1 MRSVWPVQLVTM
13 CSPYLFT
20 LTRYRKYKPLKKP
33 AVCNSCHG
41 HSVMKAYH
49 KFCEKCSTSKDVCP
63 CCTVTWKEIKVLD
76 AASAGEA
83 TNAAAESD
91 EASESEDESD
101 DDTDDNAQND
111 LVSKTA
117 ELSVEDPAR
126 VSLGV
131 CLEVRVP
138 FAQQLVDGVK
148 TVETRRYALPDDLL
162 NVPLQL
168 LETVYDDPVQGASLP
183 AHVPEGSVAGPR
195 TDFTGWAFG
204 EPKAFPVMRLLPYA
218 IAISS
223 CERYQGLEAWN
234 AGRKEHCV
242 EASSVHEWDGNGEM
256 FAWKVAAVAP
266 AQNFGAV
273 PQLDRRL
280 RSLFNMNTSAEGSS
294 QLPMLKEAADAF
306 APVPPP
312 PPAVHNDSALVS
324 GGQVKNRAMN
334 LHGRAPV
341 VK

>member
-1 MRSVWPVQLVTM
+1 M
-13 CSPYLFT
+13 
-20 LTRYRKYKPLKKP
+20 
-33 AVCNSCHG
+33 
-41 HSVMKAYH
+41 
-49 KFCEKCSTSKDVCP
+49 
-63 CCTVTWKEIKVLD
+63 LD
-76 AASAGEA
+76 AASAGEHA
-83 TNAAAESD
+83 NAAAESD

-101 DDTDDNAQND
+101 DDAADKIQND
-111 LVSKTA
+111 LALKTA
-117 ELSVEDPAR
+117 GLSVEDPAR

-168 LETVYDDPVQGASLP
+168 FETVYDDPAQGASLP

-204 EPKAFPVMRLLPYA
+204 EPKAFPSMRLLPYA
-218 IAISS
+218 ITISS
-223 CERYQGLEAWN
+223 CEQYEGLEAWN
-234 AGRKEHCV
+234 VGRKEHCV
-242 EASSVHEWDGNGEM
+242 EASSMHEWDGNGDM
-256 FAWKVAAVAP
+256 FAWRVASVTP
-266 AQNFGAV
+266 VQNIGANGV

-280 RSLFNMNTSAEGSS
+280 RSLFNISTCAEGSN
-294 QLPMLKEAADAF
+294 QLPKSREADDAF

-312 PPAVHNDSALVS
+312 PPAVHDDSALVS
-324 GGQVKNRAMN
+324 GGQVNIRATN
-334 LHGRAPV
+334 VHGRAPV